1 MSARTDLNALRRYF
15 DTLFHEAISLFKKC
29 FRVNDH
35 AVAEH
40 ARLALV
46 HNTGR
51 QQVKHERPLTDLH
64 RMPGVVSTLI
74 TSDDLKSLGKEIN
87 DLPFAFI
94 TPLGSDHRDDF
105 WHDVSSQWSVVSSQ
119 LSVVSSQ

>member
-1 MSARTDLNALRRYF
+1 MSARADLDALRRHL
-15 DTLFHEAISLFKKC
+15 DALFHEAVSLFKKC
-29 FRVNDH
+29 LRVNDH

-51 QQVKHERPLTDLH
+51 QQVKHERPLTDPH

-94 TPLGSDHRDDF
+94 APLGTNYRDDF
-105 WHDVSSQWSVVSSQ
+105 CHEILLV
-119 LSVVSSQ
+119 